1 MKKLFKGMAMM
12 FALVGI
18 LFLASC
24 GKVTKSFADE
34 INSAASKG
42 EHLQLEEVMEKLGNN
57 ASFNGTDGTGY
68 VKVIKGVEA
77 ANTTAII
84 TFNDKI
90 QDKPNTKIE
99 VIKIEIKDYLAT
111 NAKYFKGTLD
121 EGYNLLE
128 PEVLE
133 KVKEKSFDDWFE
145 KF

>member
-42 EHLQLEEVMEKLGNN
+42 EHLQLEEVMEKLGTN
-57 ASFNGTDGTGY
+57 ASFTGSNGTGY
-68 VKVIKGVEA
+68 VMAIKGVEV
-77 ANTTAII
+77 ANTTSMR
-84 TFNDKI
+84 TFNDKLTN
-90 QDKPNTKIE
+90 KPNTKIE
-99 VIKIEIKDYLAT
+99 VMKIQIEDYLAT
-111 NAKYFKGTLD
+111 SAKYFKGTLD
-121 EGYNLLE
+121 
-128 PEVLE
+128 
-133 KVKEKSFDDWFE
+133 KDDSFDEWFS